1 MPGRRLYTLHPPLS
15 RNRRTF
21 LSLPRSHRSGYLL
34 RKDLHFQKENK
45 SQHFSGGSSRR
56 YQGGRR
62 WHLVGDL
69 YGLRS
74 WFDLEEK
81 TLQPLKNPFGPKVY
95 VSGTFCKG
103 CLRTAQTLQ
112 GWTSG
117 IRTRAR
123 QQSVSYDS
131 LETQKCQSIFSV
143 TAHQTQ
149 SAQTDQN

>member
-15 RNRRTF
+15 RHRRTF

-62 WHLVGDL
+62 WHLASDV
-69 YGLRS
+69 YGLRVHRS
-74 WFDLEEK
+74 GGKNAAALK
-81 TLQPLKNPFGPKVY
+81 QPFWPQKVKD

-103 CLRTAQTLQ
+103 SLRTVQ
-112 GWTSG
+112 GKSG
-117 IRTRAR
+117 GEGGIE
-123 QQSVSYDS
+123 VYVV
-131 LETQKCQSIFSV
+131 ETEV
-143 TAHQTQ
+143 R
-149 SAQTDQN
+149 